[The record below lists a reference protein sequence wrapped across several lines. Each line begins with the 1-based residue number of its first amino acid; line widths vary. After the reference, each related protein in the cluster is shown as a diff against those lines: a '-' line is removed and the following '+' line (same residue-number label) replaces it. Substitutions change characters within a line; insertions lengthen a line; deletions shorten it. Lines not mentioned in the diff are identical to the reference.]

1 MQEVIIGYQGEMSLK
16 GLNRNQFESALIK
29 ILRYRLKDAGRFA
42 VWCAQSTF
50 YIEPEDDAA
59 DLDLAFDRVKKV
71 FGLAAVSRSA
81 VCEKDFDAI
90 CATAESYLGQ
100 TLNGVCTFKVEARRA
115 DKTFPMDSPALM
127 RELGAYYDRVV
138 CCGGDGTLSETAA
151 GLMGLSRPP
160 VLGYIPS
167 GSTNDCAATLH
178 IPRSYKK
185 AAELAAGEKELLR
198 WDIGSLNGQSFVYVA
213 AFGAFT
219 EVAYDTPQDLKNTF
233 GHLAYIAAGIAS
245 IPSITPYHLKVEFDG
260 QTLEDDFFYGMVCNT
275 DSVAGMKNL
284 PTDRIVLD
292 DGLFEVIPAS
302 QLKFTSEKPI
312 PWTVDGE
319 YGGSHQVSRLQNH
332 RQALTILSGRA

>member
-1 MQEVIIGYQGEMSLK
+1 MKRMLFVYNPTAGKGAAASHLSMMVDTFTKAGWLTAVYPTQGK
-16 GLNRNQFESALIK
+16 Q
-29 ILRYRLKDAGRFA
+29 DATRA
-42 VWCAQSTF
+42 V
-50 YIEPEDDAA
+50 
-59 DLDLAFDRVKKV
+59 
-71 FGLAAVSRSA
+71 
-81 VCEKDFDAI
+81 
-90 CATAESYLGQ
+90 
-100 TLNGVCTFKVEARRA
+100 
-115 DKTFPMDSPALM
+115 

-198 WDIGSLNGQSFVYVA
+198 WDIGSLNGQNFVYVA

-292 DGLFEVIPAS
+292 DGLFEVILVRKPMNIWEIGAGLQTLLRPGEVEEGSALLSFHAS

-319 YGGSHQVSRLQNH
+319 YGGSHQVSLLQNH